1 MGHWRIQRKE
11 LTQVQVVTAAAL
23 AGTYFLLWPLLR
35 PADPQGPLAFLAGG
49 NAPGIALVLVV
60 MALLAAA
67 AAAVTTHS
75 RPVGAMVTA
84 LLGTGGLSL
93 HSPSLHALLWDR
105 DGRFGGMFTGF
116 IIELLL
122 LAIGVLVVD
131 VVVSVVRSA
140 LAKVNPA
147 WVWKDPL
154 QAAPPAEN
162 QRGERGWLG
171 SSDGAILALVREL
184 THRSSDRRD
193 TRRRRLQ
200 SAGLCAVLTVAVS
213 VALLMLLMQSD
224 ARGQVLFALLGS
236 FTLGAAIAHQAY
248 PTRLVGAILPLPVLV
263 GIAFYLLGMFASGG
277 PHGAHNAWLR
287 VPNYAYA
294 LPLDW
299 ITAGVGGAGLGFWIS
314 SRIHELRHMEKREQG
329 QDEQTA

>member
-11 LTQVQVVTAAAL
+11 LTQVQVVTAVAL

-35 PADPQGPLAFLAGG
+35 PADPQGPLTFLAGG
-49 NAPGIALVLVV
+49 NAPGIVVVLVV

-84 LLGTGGLSL
+84 LLGVGGLSL
-93 HSPSLHALLWDR
+93 HSPSLHALLWER
-105 DGRFGGMFTGF
+105 DGEFGGMFGGF

-122 LAIGVLVVD
+122 LAIGVLLVD
-131 VVVSVVRSA
+131 VVVSTVRNG
-140 LAKVNPA
+140 LAKINPA

-154 QAAPPAEN
+154 DPPPQASLRE
-162 QRGERGWLG
+162 GGWFTAG
-171 SSDGAILALVREL
+171 GAIIGMVREL
-184 THRSSDRRD
+184 TARDGQDRD
-193 TRRRRLQ
+193 SRRQRLQ
-200 SAGLCAVLTVAVS
+200 LAGLCMALTAAVS

-236 FTLGAAIAHQAY
+236 FTLAAAIAHQAY
-248 PTRLVGAILPLPVLV
+248 PTRLVGGILLLPIVI
-263 GIAFYLLGMFASGG
+263 GIGFYLLGMFASGSPEG
-277 PHGAHNAWLR
+277 THNAWMR
-287 VPNYAYA
+287 VPTYAHA

-314 SRIHELRHMEKREQG
+314 SRIHELRHMEKKEQG
-329 QDEQTA
+329 QDEETA